1 MTDGASISAASPL
14 DGITKVNYDIDSET
28 LDAGDI
34 NKAPTDESAVV
45 GFELNEL
52 KFNHEWDDK
61 KKFVSLVLTMMQTA
75 GFAMVDDRK
84 KDFKTL
90 YALFTKQ
97 PAPKHKIRWNAQK
110 KSSDNYTW
118 LQLYYLFFHLGEHD
132 IIKVKK
138 RSDFYK
144 AIRGKRRPIRED
156 ENPVSEIVDVL
167 TSFFYCADTEPPYN
181 TKAIYTA
188 IIDKRDVRTK
198 NGPDGKKIIMPTFS
212 LPKGDAV
219 LKAKLEIC
227 LNAILDFRS
236 SKLFSSQ

>member
-1 MTDGASISAASPL
+1 MTDEASISAASPL

-52 KFNHEWDDK
+52 KFNQEWDDK

-84 KDFKTL
+84 KDFDTL

-97 PAPKHKIRWNAQK
+97 PAPEHKIRWNAQK
-110 KSSDNYTW
+110 KSAKNYTW
-118 LQLYYLFFHLGEHD
+118 LQLYFIFFHLGKHE
-132 IIKVKK
+132 IIKVDE

-144 AIRGKRRPIRED
+144 KTRGKRIPIRED
-156 ENPVSEIVDVL
+156 EIRVSEMVDVL

-181 TKAIYTA
+181 TKAIYNA
-188 IIDKRDVRTK
+188 IIDKRDVRT
-198 NGPDGKKIIMPTFS
+198 GHGSDKKMRSAPTFS
-212 LPKGDAV
+212 NPKGDAAI
-219 LKAKLEIC
+219 KAKLEIC